1 MRGSALADNRSE
13 KAIQNDILID
23 VSSWD
28 ETMVFRNN
36 TGMAWQGEKL
46 KPRVG
51 STITVEPGMV
61 ILRNGR
67 PVRFGLE
74 GSADIIGASQRYPLA
89 IEVKDKDGKQTAQ
102 QAKFQ
107 EAWTAAGGVYILAR
121 SVKDV
126 HQMFFD
132 HILS

>member
-1 MRGSALADNRSE
+1 MRDDDLVDDRSE

-51 STITVEPGMV
+51 STITVEPNMV

-74 GSADIIGASQRYPLA
+74 GSADIIGASHRYPLA
-89 IEVKDKDGKQTAQ
+89 IEVKDEDGKQTEQ
-102 QAKFQ
+102 QKKF
-107 EAWTAAGGVYILAR
+107 ENAWTAAGGIYILAR
-121 SVKDV
+121 SVNEVRKK
-126 HQMFFD
+126 FFD
-132 HILS
+132 YLLS

>member
-1 MRGSALADNRSE
+1 MVDDRSE

-28 ETMVFRNN
+28 DTMVFRNN
-36 TGMAWQGEKL
+36 TGMAWQGDKL
-46 KPRVG
+46 KPQVG
-51 STITVEPGMV
+51 SKITVEKGMV

-74 GSADIIGASQRYPLA
+74 GSADIIGASSKYPLA
-89 IEVKDKDGKQTAQ
+89 IEVKDKDGKQTEQ
-102 QAKFQ
+102 QAKFE
-107 EAWTAAGGVYILAR
+107 EAWTAAGGIYILAR

-126 HQMFFD
+126 RQMFFNY
-132 HILS
+132 ILS